1 MKSYSQKVASHK
13 KCGNFDSLKL
23 VVPTSA
29 PINLGVIQKPF
40 KNAIQPCPLCWS
52 DLVGKILLFRQHG
65 SANLAKKV
73 HFWAAFL
80 NQIVTHL

>member
-1 MKSYSQKVASHK
+1 MV
-13 KCGNFDSLKL
+13 SLTAKNY
-23 VVPTSA
+23 VVPTRA

-40 KNAIQPCPLCWS
+40 KNAIQPYPLGWS
-52 DLVGKILLFRQHG
+52 DLVGKIFLFRQHG

-80 NQIVTHL
+80 NQIVTYL